1 MKIIIISNYSVIREG
16 VAAIISRY
24 DNLFI
29 QFVGETI
36 KESMFMIKSNM
47 ADVVLM
53 DINKDNEDE
62 LHLISQLISLKV
74 SIKIIILD
82 FYGNKELFVK
92 ALKSGVQGY
101 VLGKSSEEEI
111 LYAIQHVYEGKK
123 YFDSYFVDSIINQDI
138 GLPNKLE
145 LLTSREREILMEAA
159 KGLSNRKISEK
170 FFITEHTV
178 KKHISHIFNKLN
190 IKDRA
195 EAAIYWNKY
204 GLIDKQE
211 K

>member
-16 VAAIISRY
+16 IVTLVSKF

-36 KESMFMIKSNM
+36 KESMFMIKSSM
-47 ADVVLM
+47 P
-53 DINKDNEDE
+53 DIILLDLNKDNEDE
-62 LHLISQLISLKV
+62 LNLISELISSRKGIKV
-74 SIKIIILD
+74 IILD
-82 FYGNKELFVK
+82 FYENNEFFVK

-101 VLGKSSEEEI
+101 VLGKSNEEEI
-111 LYAIQHVYEGKK
+111 LYAIERVYEGKK
-123 YFDSYFVDSIINQDI
+123 YFDSYFVDSIINKDI
-138 GLPNKLE
+138 DLPDKLE
-145 LLTSREREILMEAA
+145 LLTNREREILMEVA

-178 KKHISHIFNKLN
+178 KKHISHIFSKLN
-190 IKDRA
+190 IRDRT
-195 EAAIYWNKY
+195 EGILYWNKY
-204 GLIDKQE
+204 GLMDKQE